1 MTQQDIKPLLVA
13 GGSSIRMGAPKHL
26 LPHKDGRPAYQ
37 HTLEHLMK
45 ALPLTDTFYI
55 SLRDEDQISH
65 MDLAGS
71 HKISKHVEPIYDPTF
86 NIPMGPAA
94 GLIAAHICAPSA
106 TWLVVGYDYPLL
118 TPRTL
123 QQLLNEYVP
132 PVTCFGNQDGFVD
145 PLLAVWSPH
154 ALGRLLENVAAGK
167 CGPSMTVEELDGKIL
182 TPRDG
187 SETFGAETPE
197 DWDVAMR
204 TARLGVEASDGVH
217 AHKRISTRSVRPVS

>member
-1 MTQQDIKPLLVA
+1 MTQDIQPLLIA

-55 SLRDEDQISH
+55 SLRHQDQTSY

-71 HKISKHVEPIYDPTF
+71 HKISKHVEPIYDPTSVPF
-86 NIPMGPAA
+86 GPAA

-106 TWLVVGYDYPLL
+106 TWLVVGCEHPLL
-118 TPRTL
+118 TAQALR
-123 QQLLNEYVP
+123 QLLNEYVP
-132 PVTCFGNQDGFVD
+132 PVTCFGSHKGFVD
-145 PLLAVWSPH
+145 PLLAIWSPH
-154 ALGRLLENVAAGK
+154 ALGRLVENVAAGK

-182 TPRDG
+182 TPLKE
-187 SETFGAETPE
+187 SWTFGANTPE
-197 DWDVAMR
+197 DWDVAMSA
-204 TARLGVEASDGVH
+204 ARLGVVASD
-217 AHKRISTRSVRPVS
+217 